1 MSSPAAPVR
10 NPWLWV
16 PSSYLSEGIPFAMVI
31 WVAGTMFKD
40 LGHTDGQIT
49 LATASIGIAWSLK
62 PLWAAFL
69 DMYRTKKF
77 FVLAMELLMAVLLA
91 GIAACLP
98 LPNYFQITIAVLWV
112 LAFASATQ
120 DICVDGIYITSLD
133 EKKQAAFI
141 GVQGVFW
148 NVGRLFG
155 TALIVYAAGS
165 LKADHGMSAT
175 AAWGWA
181 LGLAAVTL
189 TGLAAYHWFI
199 LPTGTVTKQPHSAR
213 GFDNAF
219 LDLWIKRSWLVGRL
233 AGAGVIIYAANLL
246 NERFGFSPESV
257 WTWCWTVGLLVVT
270 IIGFAVNDWVMH
282 PSGAGPDQWFQRIWK
297 AGRLLGAG
305 AVIYAASLVDARVGF
320 SVTSHSFW
328 LWTLGKLVGL
338 GICFSLNDR
347 IMHPTGSNPVRYQE
361 TREIARTF
369 MDTIVDFFRK
379 ESIWGMLIFVF
390 LYRSSEGL
398 LLIEGP
404 LFLQASPDA
413 GGVGL
418 TLKEKGIIDG
428 TISTFVSLGAGL
440 LGGAFMAKFGLK
452 RNTLIFMALCLNL
465 PHITFVILSQLAGPG
480 HTLSLVTVGTL
491 VTIEKFGYSFGFVAN
506 MLYMMQQISPGKYHM
521 THYAFCTALMN
532 LMLVPTQMISGPL
545 ADHFGYKT
553 YFIIVMFAAIPSVL
567 AACYAPFPR
576 KPDNG
581 HPA

>member
-1 MSSPAAPVR
+1 MSSPIAAPVR
-10 NPWLWV
+10 NPWSWV
-16 PSSYLSEGIPFAMVI
+16 PSSYLAEGIPFAMVI

-77 FVLAMELLMAVLLA
+77 FVLLMEMLIAVLLC
-91 GIAACLP
+91 GIALALP

-155 TALIVYAAGS
+155 TALIVWAAGS
-165 LKADHGMSAT
+165 LKEDHGMST
-175 AAWGWA
+175 SAAWGWA
-181 LGLAAVTL
+181 LGLAGVTL
-189 TGLAAYHWFI
+189 AGLAAYHWFI
-199 LPTGTVTKQPHSAR
+199 LPTGSITVRPK
-213 GFDNAF
+213 NAAEIGTTF
-219 LDLWIKRSWLVGRL
+219 LD
-233 AGAGVIIYAANLL
+233 
-246 NERFGFSPESV
+246 SV
-257 WTWCWTVGLLVVT
+257 
-270 IIGFAVNDWVMH
+270 
-282 PSGAGPDQWFQRIWK
+282 
-297 AGRLLGAG
+297 
-305 AVIYAASLVDARVGF
+305 
-320 SVTSHSFW
+320 
-328 LWTLGKLVGL
+328 
-338 GICFSLNDR
+338 
-347 IMHPTGSNPVRYQE
+347 
-361 TREIARTF
+361 
-369 MDTIVDFFRK
+369 VDFFRK
-379 ESIWGMLIFVF
+379 EKIWGMLLFVF

-404 LFLQASPDA
+404 LFLQASPEA
-413 GGVGL
+413 GGIGL
-418 TLKEKGIIDG
+418 SLKEKGIIDG
-428 TISTFVSLGAGL
+428 TISTAVSLAAGL
-440 LGGAFMAKFGLK
+440 LGGAFMAKFGLNRK
-452 RNTLIFMALCLNL
+452 TLIFMALCLNL

-480 HTLSLVTVGTL
+480 HTLSLWTIGTL

-553 YFIIVMFAAIPSVL
+553 YFIIVMFAAIPSIL

-576 KPDNG
+576 KIDHG
-581 HPA
+581 QPAAA